1 MKKFF
6 IFLVLFFNTF
16 ICFATETSK
25 ETKDISNI
33 VQENI
38 EKSLWIPTPENNNKT
53 TTTTVPVEN
62 KETINDTLE
71 TTTKNQEVLE
81 VKESEFRD
89 KITSLETANET
100 LSEKLSTLETENSQ
114 EKKDKE
120 ALEKQ
125 IETNQKIIEE
135 YKKQVYLIEELKNQ
149 NAELNKL
156 VLAEKKEANTKK
168 IIEIFITL
176 ILFWIYWI
184 LNIFRSKYK
193 QKLKLQYRKLEDEHN
208 PLSLEYYEKMQKLN
222 ILFAI
227 WGIIL
232 TFWVLTYYNSGII
245 WYIMLAF
252 SAIIVIMKE
261 FILDIV
267 WFFVLNFS
275 RFKIWDYINFWDK
288 SWDILLINLF
298 NTVIIWKD
306 QNWEYNWETYT
317 IPNYKALTDVISK
330 KWEYEN
336 TIIRQS
342 LIVHYKAWI
351 YNITLESFVKI
362 IQETME
368 ELIPRNTT
376 KNVWNFRS
384 FIWMKYKLDINS
396 DIWDF
401 DRININI
408 RWLEV
413 NRNSAKTKIKILQ
426 KLENY
431 KNDNRIEKKEI

>member
-38 EKSLWIPTPENNNKT
+38 EKSLWIPTPKNNNKT
-53 TTTTVPVEN
+53 TTTNTVPVEN

-156 VLAEKKEANTKK
+156 V
-168 IIEIFITL
+168 
-176 ILFWIYWI
+176 
-184 LNIFRSKYK
+184 
-193 QKLKLQYRKLEDEHN
+193 
-208 PLSLEYYEKMQKLN
+208 
-222 ILFAI
+222 
-227 WGIIL
+227 
-232 TFWVLTYYNSGII
+232 
-245 WYIMLAF
+245 
-252 SAIIVIMKE
+252 
-261 FILDIV
+261 
-267 WFFVLNFS
+267 
-275 RFKIWDYINFWDK
+275 
-288 SWDILLINLF
+288 
-298 NTVIIWKD
+298 
-306 QNWEYNWETYT
+306 
-317 IPNYKALTDVISK
+317 
-330 KWEYEN
+330 
-336 TIIRQS
+336 
-342 LIVHYKAWI
+342 
-351 YNITLESFVKI
+351 
-362 IQETME
+362 
-368 ELIPRNTT
+368 
-376 KNVWNFRS
+376 
-384 FIWMKYKLDINS
+384 
-396 DIWDF
+396 
-401 DRININI
+401 
-408 RWLEV
+408 
-413 NRNSAKTKIKILQ
+413 
-426 KLENY
+426 
-431 KNDNRIEKKEI
+431 